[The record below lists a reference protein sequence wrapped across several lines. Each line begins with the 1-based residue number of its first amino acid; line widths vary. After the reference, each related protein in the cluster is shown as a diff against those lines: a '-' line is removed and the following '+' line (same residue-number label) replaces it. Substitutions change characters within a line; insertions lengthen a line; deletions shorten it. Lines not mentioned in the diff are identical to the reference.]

1 MLKVLQ
7 IAQTEVGNVWSH
19 ADNPQGCN
27 KFLGLIE
34 HDR

>member
-1 MLKVLQ
+1 MPKVLQ
-7 IAQTEVGNVWSH
+7 IAQAEVGNVWSP
-19 ADNPQGCN
+19 ADNSQGCN